1 TITPSMVLVLVSRKV
16 NGLPVGVEPTF
27 NTVCACAAPQASVA
41 ASAAARNLSFM
52 DIPLGSSKGEARA
65 ARLIW
70 RHAGGPASP
79 AGPHGAGS
87 WAALPVVGATDGP
100 DDFRHIR
107 AGIAPAPRR
116 AAVIAE
122 AVARA
127 QQDDAILE
135 PQLEL
140 ASQHQA
146 DLLAHAGG
154 EQLLA

>member
-1 TITPSMVLVLVSRKV
+1 EFEFHGYSPRVVKRRSARR
-16 NGLPVGVEPTF
+16 
-27 NTVCACAAPQASVA
+27 APHLAPCGRASQ
-41 ASAAARNLSFM
+41 SGRLARM
-52 DIPLGSSKGEARA
+52 AP
-65 ARLIW
+65 
-70 RHAGGPASP
+70 
-79 AGPHGAGS
+79 GS
-87 WAALPVVGATDGP
+87 WAALLVVDATDGP

-135 PQLEL
+135 PQFEL

-154 EQLLA
+154 EQLLARGAARFDTGAAQIQRASRRRRVHFL

>member
-1 TITPSMVLVLVSRKV
+1 LVV
-16 NGLPVGVEPTF
+16 
-27 NTVCACAAPQASVA
+27 
-41 ASAAARNLSFM
+41 
-52 DIPLGSSKGEARA
+52 D
-65 ARLIW
+65 
-70 RHAGGPASP
+70 
-79 AGPHGAGS
+79 
-87 WAALPVVGATDGP
+87 ATDGP

-140 ASQHQA
+140 APQHQA

-154 EQLLA
+154 EQLLARGAARFDTGAAQIQRASRRRRVHFLVDALVGEIDATMGPRAGQAAAGFGTALTRAAQPPSDTPATRPAH